1 MAQLEQRL
9 DLIRILH
16 FCLQNFVR
24 ELSAEKKEEL
34 LVVLLNQGKGKS

>member
-16 FCLQNFVR
+16 FCLQNVVC
-24 ELSAEKKEEL
+24 ELSAEMKEEL